1 MTTHYKPILFDNDFL
16 FSTAFIEI
24 LSSIAILFLY
34 DFFNIPFSFVIFFC
48 VIFLSLGFY
57 RFREYLIF
65 QKNLASLKDK
75 SFYSVE
81 SNKLHENKENGI
93 YIGKGFIWDS
103 EHTKKYRQIVSYA
116 NINNI
121 IDHESD
127 GGGRSYIHNLGK
139 IEERDIYIPLSELKH
154 SVIAGSTRVGKTR
167 FIELLSYQIIHKNEP
182 LIIIDP
188 KGDQELLDTVFNA
201 CRSTGDPQKFVYFSL
216 AHPEKSASF
225 NPCTNWKEPRD
236 IATRVTQT
244 MPQDGDSKPFTDFCW
259 KVLVTISDVIAA
271 MGEDITLKKLHRY
284 SLQSMDELY
293 KKAQNKLRL
302 VSGDQERV
310 LKLAIE
316 KLRVLIDH
324 PQDHF
329 GKMITSLEPVLTSLA
344 TGETGNLLSPT
355 KKGISWNDV
364 IQNKRVVYFYLPSM
378 LDSFTSSAV
387 GKLVVQDFLTYIGQ
401 VYAYK
406 SEYAPSNL
414 IVDEFYSVM
423 FPGYIDLLNKAG
435 GANLKVFLGLQ
446 TTADITSASDES
458 MMKQILGN
466 INNKF
471 YFRVPEKEL
480 AEEFC
485 GLFGK
490 VKAYKKISSRN
501 IGADPKSGRE
511 LFTSGYSERLD
522 KEEVD
527 LISPEMIMGL
537 PVGQAFVYTQGR
549 NPYKVRIP
557 LIKYDE
563 EFSKISFAKG
573 YLNVED
579 GCRKKIKTEFSDF
592 TNEIQKTPDDWDRS
606 FRVS

>member
-1 MTTHYKPILFDNDFL
+1 MENYRPIIFDNNFL
-16 FSTAFIEI
+16 FSTALIEI
-24 LSSIAILFLY
+24 LSCVSMLLLY
-34 DFFNIPFSFVIFFC
+34 TFFNIPFSLVIVFC
-48 VIFLSLGFY
+48 LVFLSLGFY
-57 RFREYLIF
+57 RFYEYIES
-65 QKNLASLKDK
+65 QNKVATLKEK

-81 SNKLHENKENGI
+81 NKNLDENKENTI
-93 YIGKGFIWDS
+93 YIGKGFVWGS
-103 EHTKKYRQIVSYA
+103 EHTQKYRQVLSYSKL
-116 NINNI
+116 NDI
-121 IDHESD
+121 IDTESD
-127 GGGRSYIHNLGK
+127 GGGKSYIHNVGK
-139 IEERDIYIPLSELKH
+139 MDEKEVFIPLPELKH
-154 SVIAGSTRVGKTR
+154 SVFAGSTRVGKTR
-167 FIELLSYQIIHKNEP
+167 FIELLAYQIIHKDEP
-182 LIIIDP
+182 LIVIDP
-188 KGDQELLDTVFNA
+188 KGDQDLLDSVYNA
-201 CRSTGDPQKFVYFSL
+201 CRSTGDPKKFVYFSL
-216 AHPEKSASF
+216 AHPEKSAPF
-225 NPCTNWKEPRD
+225 NPCSNWKEPRD

-259 KVLVTISDVIAA
+259 KVLVTISDVIAG

-293 KKAQNKLRL
+293 EKAKKKLQ
-302 VSGDQERV
+302 VVTGEQKIV
-310 LKLAIE
+310 LNLAIE

-344 TGETGNLLSPT
+344 TGETGDLLSPSR
-355 KKGISWNDV
+355 KGISWNDV
-364 IQNKRVVYFYLPSM
+364 VQNKRVVYFYLPSM

-406 SEYAPSNL
+406 NEYTPSNL

-423 FPGYIDLLNKAG
+423 FPGYVDLLNKAG
-435 GANLKVFLGLQ
+435 GADLRVFLGLQ
-446 TTADITSASDES
+446 TTADITSASDIS

-485 GLFGK
+485 GLFGT
-490 VKAYKKISSRN
+490 VKAHKKISTRN

-522 KEEVD
+522 EEDID

-549 NPYKVRIP
+549 NPYKIRIP
-557 LIKYDE
+557 LIKYSEDFSE
-563 EFSKISFAKG
+563 VSFSKA
-573 YLNVED
+573 YLNPEED
-579 GCRKKIKTEFSDF
+579 KGQIKTEFSDF
-592 TNEIQKTPDDWDRS
+592 TNKIQETPSDWDRT